1 MFKNKSKVAKFSNGL
16 LIAIFVLAL
25 ISCLSMLPQLISG
38 NVTVIEG
45 YTINDYWKDEILM
58 ICYVIFSGLTL
69 LILNKKINLYKDEYT
84 ISRQVFNLLFVLL
97 MLSSVLMISN
107 VIVEYIINKKFSLYA
122 LLTILLSYVPVY
134 IYSYWY
140 VDKHEILTIEK
151 STRENVTNFI
161 IIYLLTNYSSSV
173 IELIINL
180 ILKVND
186 TMVVIQNL
194 IVSFLW
200 IFVILL
206 ANKLLNKDN
215 SSKEVK
221 VIEKKKKNK

>member
-107 VIVEYIINKKFSLYA
+107 VVVEYIINKKFSLYA

-140 VDKHEILTIEK
+140 VDKYEILTSEK

-215 SSKEVK
+215 STKEVK
-221 VIEKKKKNK
+221 VIKKKKKNK